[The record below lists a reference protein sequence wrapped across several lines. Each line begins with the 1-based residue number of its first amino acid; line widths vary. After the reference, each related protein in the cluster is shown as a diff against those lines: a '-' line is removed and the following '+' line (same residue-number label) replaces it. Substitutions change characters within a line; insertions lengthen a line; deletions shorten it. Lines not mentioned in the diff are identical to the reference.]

1 MKKMLRFE
9 MYGHTEV
16 VEVPADFPIGPLYGA
31 HGRKMGEIVS
41 QMEASD
47 LPELGSISRS
57 SFECA
62 LRALIKHGSMIEA
75 IKLLRQY
82 VGLDENGNL
91 RMGLREAKDICDG
104 LKAEMNA
111 ASPPA
116 WVGIA
121 PAQ

>member
-9 MYGHTEV
+9 MYGRTEV
-16 VEVPADFPIGPLYGA
+16 VEVPGDSPTGALYSDR
-31 HGRKMGEIVS
+31 GRKVGEIVS

-47 LPELGSISRS
+47 LPELSNISRS

-91 RMGLREAKDICDG
+91 RMGLREAKNICDG
-104 LKAEMNA
+104 LKAEMNRPVA
-111 ASPPA
+111 NEWRA
-116 WVGIA
+116 
-121 PAQ
+121 

>member
-16 VEVPADFPIGPLYGA
+16 VEVPADSPVGALYSDR
-31 HGRKMGEIVS
+31 GRRVGEIVS

-47 LPELGSISRS
+47 LPELGNISRS

-62 LRALIKHGSMIEA
+62 LRALIKHGSLIEA

-82 VGLDENGNL
+82 VGLDESGNL
-91 RMGLREAKDICDG
+91 RLGLREAKDICDG
-104 LKAEMNA
+104 LKAEMNRPLA
-111 ASPPA
+111 NEWRP
-116 WVGIA
+116 
-121 PAQ
+121 